1 MRILITGGFG
11 YLGLWLADYFYKKK
25 YEICILSKRIKN
37 NPIKIPCKIIEAD
50 ITNLKQLKSELKD
63 KYDYCLHTAS
73 INDQFIKNY
82 DKKAL
87 LVNALGTR
95 NIIEALNECNKL
107 NRFIYFSTFHVYGKY
122 NGIINENMKFN
133 PYSDYAS
140 THLFA
145 EYYLKQFYNLYKFPY
160 TTVRLTN
167 CYGAPK
173 HINSTKWYLVLND
186 LAKMAYEQGEIVLNS
201 NGTVRR
207 DFIWIGD
214 VCSIVHKLLK
224 AKNTINDSFLV
235 SSEKT
240 LIMND
245 IAEIVKKVYEKRYN
259 KKVRIYVNKDDRT
272 VYDANVFVSNKKL
285 KSVIKFNIHDNLYN
299 EVNEIFS
306 LLEKNVE

>member
-1 MRILITGGFG
+1 
-11 YLGLWLADYFYKKK
+11 
-25 YEICILSKRIKN
+25 
-37 NPIKIPCKIIEAD
+37 
-50 ITNLKQLKSELKD
+50 
-63 KYDYCLHTAS
+63 
-73 INDQFIKNY
+73 
-82 DKKAL
+82 
-87 LVNALGTR
+87 
-95 NIIEALNECNKL
+95 
-107 NRFIYFSTFHVYGKY
+107 
-122 NGIINENMKFN
+122 
-133 PYSDYAS
+133 
-140 THLFA
+140 
-145 EYYLKQFYNLYKFPY
+145 
-160 TTVRLTN
+160 VRLTN